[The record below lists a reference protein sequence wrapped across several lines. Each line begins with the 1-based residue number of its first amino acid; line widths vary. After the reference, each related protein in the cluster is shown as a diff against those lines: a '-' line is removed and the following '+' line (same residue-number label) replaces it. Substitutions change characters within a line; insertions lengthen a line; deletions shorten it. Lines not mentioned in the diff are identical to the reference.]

1 MTARPAAQIV
11 DDPSVTEIY
20 VNKLISAAFDGA
32 SVSLT
37 FGVARVLPTG
47 NPDAGAVEGTGAA
60 NVHVTSRLALSPA
73 AAADLTKSLG
83 KMLNTLKEM
92 ADKRLEEQQPN

>member
-1 MTARPAAQIV
+1 MTDRPAAQIV
-11 DDPSVTEIY
+11 DDPSAKEIY
-20 VNKLISAAFDGA
+20 ANKLISAAFDGA

-47 NPDAGAVEGTGAA
+47 NPDGGAAGA

-73 AAADLTKSLG
+73 AAVDLAKSLG

-92 ADKRLEEQQPN
+92 AEKRLEEQKPH